1 MVKHV
6 TSLLRYAK
14 EVELKNGRVE
24 LVEVSIKQMRM
35 KDIVERE
42 WRTCLEI
49 DLELVNTDGVDHQDH
64 EQMSAEEL
72 VERWELLRDSWLQ
85 LAEGLYPEDVKCCGA
100 CRAAERQLAPTS
112 K

>member
-49 DLELVNTDGVDHQDH
+49 DLKLVDTDGVDHQD
-64 EQMSAEEL
+64 QKLLSAEEL

-85 LAEGLYPEDVKCCGA
+85 LEKGL
-100 CRAAERQLAPTS
+100 
-112 K
+112 

>member
-49 DLELVNTDGVDHQDH
+49 DLKLVDTDGVDHQD
-64 EQMSAEEL
+64 QKLLSGEEI

-85 LAEGLYPEDVKCCGA
+85 LAKGL
-100 CRAAERQLAPTS
+100 
-112 K
+112 